1 MLSSFTCK
9 LTTALCLG
17 IKVVKTW
24 LSSENLA
31 VLGNLEALEE
41 RFVSFHTEKVS
52 SIILAQD

>member
-1 MLSSFTCK
+1 
-9 LTTALCLG
+9 
-17 IKVVKTW
+17 VVKTW